1 MTIAITNDIDALA
14 TALRLAITA
23 PNEKMLGLALDLARD
38 FSASMTKSQVQ
49 KAKSIALNQI
59 KNQQN

>member
-14 TALRLAITA
+14 TALMLAITA
-23 PNEKMLGLALDLARD
+23 GNKTQHDLAMEYVKD
-38 FSASMTKSQVQ
+38 FSAGMTKSQVQ
-49 KAKSIALNQI
+49 KAKRAALNQI

>member
-38 FSASMTKSQVQ
+38 FSARMTKGQVQ
-49 KAKSIALNQI
+49 KAKLAALNQI

>member
-14 TALRLAITA
+14 TALMLAITA
-23 PNEKMLGLALDLARD
+23 T
-38 FSASMTKSQVQ
+38 TKTQHDMAMEYVHDYAATMSESQVQ
-49 KAKSIALNQI
+49 KAKLAALNQI

>member
-14 TALRLAITA
+14 TALMLAITSTTKTQHDMA
-23 PNEKMLGLALDLARD
+23 MEYVKD
-38 FSASMTKSQVQ
+38 FSAKMSQSQVK
-49 KAKSIALNQI
+49 KAKRAALNQI

>member
-38 FSASMTKSQVQ
+38 FAATMSQSQVK
-49 KAKSIALNQI
+49 KAKLAALNQI

>member
-38 FSASMTKSQVQ
+38 LAATMNQSQVK
-49 KAKSIALNQI
+49 KAKRAALNQI